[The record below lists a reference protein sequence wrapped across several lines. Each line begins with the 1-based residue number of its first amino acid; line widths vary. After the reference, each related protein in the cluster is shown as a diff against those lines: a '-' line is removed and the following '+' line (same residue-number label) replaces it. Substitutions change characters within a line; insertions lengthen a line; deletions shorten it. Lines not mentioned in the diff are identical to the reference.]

1 MLGLQGKLKIK
12 NMKKQTQSK
21 KQNPPTSYPHP
32 KEEKTIIIIKPD
44 GVKRG
49 LIGEIISRIER
60 RGLKIISLEMIQAT
74 KEQIDGHYPS
84 DEKWIRR
91 LGEKTQKNYKNYG
104 FNIKKEFRT
113 DNPLKIGEKVRG
125 WLIDYLTSGPM
136 VKMVVKGI
144 HAIDMVRKLAG
155 SSMPTE
161 AEMGTI
167 RGDFSVDDAT
177 AANRDKR
184 AVHNILHASET
195 PAEAEHEL
203 LFWFA
208 AEDIYDYKRAE
219 EDIMF

>member
-1 MLGLQGKLKIK
+1 MA
-12 NMKKQTQSK
+12 
-21 KQNPPTSYPHP
+21 HP
-32 KEEKTIIIIKPD
+32 KEEKTVVLIKPD

-74 KEQIDGHYPS
+74 REQVDNHYPK

-91 LGEKTQKNYKNYG
+91 LGEKTLNNYKTY
-104 FNIKKEFRT
+104 NIDPIKELGT
-113 DNPLKIGEKVRG
+113 DDPLEIGKMVRG
-125 WLIDYLTSGPM
+125 WLLDYMTSGPM
-136 VKMVVKGI
+136 VKMIVQGI

-155 SSMPTE
+155 KSLPAE

-167 RGDFSVDDAT
+167 RGDFSVDSAT

-184 AVHNILHASET
+184 AIHNIVHASET
-195 PAEAEHEL
+195 PEEAQNEINL
-203 LFWFA
+203 WFA
-208 AEDIYDYKRAE
+208 VEDIFEYKRAE

>member
-1 MLGLQGKLKIK
+1 ME
-12 NMKKQTQSK
+12 
-21 KQNPPTSYPHP
+21 HP
-32 KEEKTIIIIKPD
+32 KEEKTVLIIKPD

-49 LIGEIISRIER
+49 LVGDIISQIEK
-60 RGLKIISLEMIQAT
+60 RGLKIIALEMIQAT
-74 KEQIDGHYPS
+74 RDQVDSHYPK

-91 LGEKTQKNYKNYG
+91 LGEKTLNNYRNFG
-104 FNIKKEFRT
+104 FDAEQELGT
-113 DNPLKIGEKVRG
+113 EDELEIGNNVRN

-155 SSMPTE
+155 KSMPSE

-184 AVHNILHASET
+184 AIHNIVHASET
-195 PAEAEHEL
+195 SEEASHEIS
-203 LFWFA
+203 FWFA
-208 AEDIYDYKRAE
+208 PEDVYDYKRAE